1 MLAGNPDKF
10 AFLIEK
16 VSDWSSC
23 GFTNGLMYVYINGKG
38 YPEEIHTSTLNMEL
52 HNLTQTASPLV
63 NPVTDTGLF
72 NMNSEELFGYFI
84 NTAFENDDYRY
95 QLPLQ
100 EIGDAGFFVFAV
112 AAEDKVKIQ
121 IVKQKSAEEFE
132 LADETVVLKTE
143 YSDIATQVKA
153 YKEQL

>member
-23 GFTNGLMYVYINGKG
+23 GFTNGLMYVYVNGKG
-38 YPEEIHTSTLNMEL
+38 YPEDIHTTTLNMEL

-100 EIGDAGFFVFAV
+100 ELGDAGFFVFAV

-143 YSDIATQVKA
+143 YSDIATQVKI